1 MSTSISLST
10 IQTNHI
16 NSLCKLCSN
25 ALVLVDTITLEWFRV
40 TNIIGQ
46 LFCSINRPTIKQIN
60 DSNLFENNKH
70 SNLVIILNQS
80 IPISRLND
88 ICTEQNF
95 DSITLLTSS
104 PSIID
109 DDKNELEENLYDIL
123 QIKHLQFPFIS
134 ITDSFFLIPALIPH
148 QLPTIEIVTS
158 LTNEKIKTISLD
170 TIFKRDEI
178 KTIRIHA
185 EMLNSLVASM
195 NAREDIFI
203 LGPLSHIIAR
213 EYTQMTNIK
222 HRRRSGENKIAL
234 LLIDRHL
241 DLATPSSHQQDTLL
255 AQIINILPN
264 IRIKSSDNCYQ
275 RTIDVKIDTR
285 ALLKNSSSKYENDF
299 NSYLF
304 ADMKRRITNEDTK
317 SVFDNIIYSKS
328 KVATTEVFTH
338 LLESLIYNNLETKI
352 KPVKVSA
359 AAISACLEKFKQSP
373 KVICKNYELLVISC
387 CLMQLMDSISQN
399 QKMERLIGL
408 EKTELQDKDMRNQ
421 TIVAIK
427 NIRGFPSGLFTPDE
441 AFEYI
446 VQMQI
451 SKFEDPVM
459 KCVDMVVSEL
469 LSIIHESTNKMKRYP
484 LLRQAT
490 EDLLTQYLRDREIA
504 TKQACSTY
512 IQTQLSYINTN
523 NEDFIGFAGAEKS
536 VSAGETK
543 RTVTTQVIRK
553 GFLRVHTGVKL
564 FQAKDYFFV
573 LSTDNLSWFTDSDE
587 KEKRYML
594 PLENLRIRD
603 VEGGFM
609 AKRPQFAIFNTE
621 GKNVYK
627 EHKTLELSVDNS
639 EELDTWKASFLRA
652 GVYPEREQRPE
663 DPQAAAEVG
672 PVDPHMERQVETINK
687 LVTSYMQIVARMTRD
702 YIPKTIMYHIVQ
714 NLQKFVAKELLAH
727 LYAFPDPKSLLQESE
742 EERQRRE
749 SKLAEFE
756 AIKNALNIIENF
768 QINARKVAGSAMPA
782 SVLGAGFSSFSNT
795 TNNYGSSSNYSNN
808 SLDAS
813 IFQPTYGFNRPPSP
827 NPQRKQQAPTGPT
840 SSAFPSREPPPPPLR
855 PSPVPGSF
863 GGNPSNLPAPIM
875 PQPASSNKFQTN
887 TSSNNTNNIFSEL
900 NEKLAKKVA
909 RAQSTA
915 TSSSSSS
922 QPSSNMFH
930 GLDPFAT
937 PTSSPLYQNGTS
949 NPPVPARPT
958 PSIPPR
964 PFERPPVPQ
973 RN

>member
-408 EKTELQDKDMRNQ
+408 EKILVQALTTNAGPSPFSIILQTLKEDLMKSEEQRQLKLIDYVILLVHIYSLAGNDVFYGKEEKDRTHKLIGKEILND
-421 TIVAIK
+421 
-427 NIRGFPSGLFTPDE
+427 SSFTNSLRETMNTLGYSLEIEHILDII
-441 AFEYI
+441 Y
-446 VQMQI
+446 Q
-451 SKFEDPVM
+451 KLDL
-459 KCVDMVVSEL
+459 L
-469 LSIIHESTNKMKRYP
+469 LSYKRRYKYLNSLIVHGYDEQP
-484 LLRQAT
+484 NYRQ
-490 EDLLTQYLRDREIA
+490 
-504 TKQACSTY
+504 
-512 IQTQLSYINTN
+512 
-523 NEDFIGFAGAEKS
+523 
-536 VSAGETK
+536 
-543 RTVTTQVIRK
+543 
-553 GFLRVHTGVKL
+553 
-564 FQAKDYFFV
+564 
-573 LSTDNLSWFTDSDE
+573 
-587 KEKRYML
+587 
-594 PLENLRIRD
+594 
-603 VEGGFM
+603 
-609 AKRPQFAIFNTE
+609 
-621 GKNVYK
+621 
-627 EHKTLELSVDNS
+627 
-639 EELDTWKASFLRA
+639 
-652 GVYPEREQRPE
+652 
-663 DPQAAAEVG
+663 
-672 PVDPHMERQVETINK
+672 
-687 LVTSYMQIVARMTRD
+687 
-702 YIPKTIMYHIVQ
+702 
-714 NLQKFVAKELLAH
+714 
-727 LYAFPDPKSLLQESE
+727 SLL
-742 EERQRRE
+742 
-749 SKLAEFE
+749 K
-756 AIKNALNIIENF
+756 
-768 QINARKVAGSAMPA
+768 QIFDLFKRHGS
-782 SVLGAGFSSFSNT
+782 S
-795 TNNYGSSSNYSNN
+795 GSSSPSLSSRLTGSTNVSTTQQEQLMHDIEHIPFDGFTDFFKSAARGFFGDTKPNLISNDYSTIVIFIVGGIT
-808 SLDAS
+808 SHEIQLVQEYSQQIKKQIIIGSSGIMKPEDVLS
-813 IFQPTYGFNRPPSP
+813 ILL
-827 NPQRKQQAPTGPT
+827 K
-840 SSAFPSREPPPPPLR
+840 
-855 PSPVPGSF
+855 
-863 GGNPSNLPAPIM
+863 
-875 PQPASSNKFQTN
+875 
-887 TSSNNTNNIFSEL
+887 
-900 NEKLAKKVA
+900 
-909 RAQSTA
+909 
-915 TSSSSSS
+915 
-922 QPSSNMFH
+922 
-930 GLDPFAT
+930 
-937 PTSSPLYQNGTS
+937 
-949 NPPVPARPT
+949 
-958 PSIPPR
+958 
-964 PFERPPVPQ
+964 
-973 RN
+973 